1 LKQPGKLC
9 TSFDPLLNCC
19 PLLCCCNAL
28 QPRTIIIDTWEAFDD
43 AMTFNLG
50 GDIASFGDHA
60 GVCNCMS
67 LATRLDWTLES
78 AREAMSAAAAAAAAV
93 QSNQQQQQQQ
103 QQPLRWILKASTLNK
118 GDGVHLVAD
127 FEQLRA
133 AVHAQTDIR
142 EWVSELL
149 LFQCAVV
156 VHCIK

>member
-1 LKQPGKLC
+1 V
-9 TSFDPLLNCC
+9 
-19 PLLCCCNAL
+19 

-60 GVCNCMS
+60 GVRNCMS

-78 AREAMSAAAAAAAAV
+78 AREAMSAAAAAAAAGAAAV
-93 QSNQQQQQQQ
+93 AAAVAAAASDQ

-118 GDGVHLVAD
+118 GAGVHLVAD

-133 AVHAQTDIR
+133 AVHAHTDIR
-142 EWVSELL
+142 EWVSTTVTRDCCSHALRNSR
-149 LFQCAVV
+149 
-156 VHCIK
+156 K